1 MAKPIKTR
9 KKTIDKSKTKEQRY
23 REGVRDWADFYR
35 QNPHRAISTHFQCT
49 TLVWWQDFMIYL
61 MFKSTTFFGLMVRG
75 AGKSYIVAWSIILWA
90 VLLPRSKIV
99 IASGTKNQS
108 RLLVTQKILGEI
120 YNRFPKVRQEID
132 IKNSSV
138 AQNDTYVKFYNG
150 SEIVVVV
157 GGDSAR
163 GHRASIV
170 VYEEARTLDLSVMK
184 NVLSKFKQ
192 NGDRR
197 PRYKD
202 NPKYARYKNPEKK
215 KDIYISS
222 GWFQSHYLY
231 TMTMDAYRAML
242 EGKPQAVMSIHWG
255 FPTADGFLDYETD
268 ILAEKEKSDYS
279 EMWWQIENC
288 GLFWSESE
296 KSFCSYQQLMEIRKI
311 KNPLI
316 PIPDELYLDDRA
328 LKEWKK
334 KNYIPKQQG
343 EVRVLSADIAIM
355 GGAND
360 NTVFSVLRLIPN
372 GNRYKKY
379 LSYIEHQNNAH
390 SETQSIRLKQLYE
403 DFDIDVVCLDCMGN
417 GMGVA
422 DASSKVQFS
431 TKRNKEYPA
440 WTVFNREDMKDRVF
454 EVDISEA
461 LPVIYGIKQDAK
473 FNHFLI
479 TWLKNSIE
487 TGRLELLVGSDEARD
502 LIEEKGLKLSEHQI
516 LDMIAPNIET
526 DLLVKE
532 LTALEISSQKNSSY
546 LKVENPTMRKDRFSS
561 CGFAVYYANIIEQD
575 LNKNKKKKKS
585 HLSSYL
591 FHD

>member
-1 MAKPIKTR
+1 MAKPIQIR
-9 KKTIDKSKTKEQRY
+9 KKVLDKTKTKEQRY

-575 LNKNKKKKKS
+575 LSKNKKKKKS
-585 HLSSYL
+585 NLSSYM

>member
-1 MAKPIKTR
+1 
-9 KKTIDKSKTKEQRY
+9 
-23 REGVRDWADFYR
+23 
-35 QNPHRAISTHFQCT
+35 
-49 TLVWWQDFMIYL
+49 
-61 MFKSTTFFGLMVRG
+61 
-75 AGKSYIVAWSIILWA
+75 
-90 VLLPRSKIV
+90 
-99 IASGTKNQS
+99 
-108 RLLVTQKILGEI
+108 
-120 YNRFPKVRQEID
+120 
-132 IKNSSV
+132 
-138 AQNDTYVKFYNG
+138 
-150 SEIVVVV
+150 
-157 GGDSAR
+157 
-163 GHRASIV
+163 
-170 VYEEARTLDLSVMK
+170 MK

-575 LNKNKKKKKS
+575 LSKNKKKKKS
-585 HLSSYL
+585 NLSSYL

>member
-575 LNKNKKKKKS
+575 LSKNKKKKKS
-585 HLSSYL
+585 NLSSYL